1 MQLEKREIERS
12 LPKKGFVRDERPHHT
27 YFLHLNPGIETGPFT
42 YTSHGKAMT
51 YGPNLISRMRQQL
64 QLKTNQQVVDLVK
77 CPLDSNGYNQVLIE
91 KGVFTEEEISRKAA
105 AKKKRS

>member
-12 LPKKGFVRDERPHHT
+12 LLKKGFAKVESHHT
-27 YFLHLNPGIETGPFT
+27 YFHHKYLGIETGAFT

-51 YGPNLISRMRQQL
+51 YGVNLISRMRQQL
-64 QLKTNQQVVDLVK
+64 QLRTNQQVVDLVK
-77 CPLDSNGYNQVLIE
+77 CPLDSDGYNRVLID